1 VSIGEFEGRVALVT
15 GASRGIGRDIAL
27 GLSDAGAR
35 VAVLARTATQL
46 DEVACEIGERGA
58 TALALGTSPDSH
70 HPDPEIKVTTEETDM
85 AVKLGLLAQ
94 LQAKPG
100 KGEELGAFLQ
110 SGRELALAEQGTVTW
125 YAFKIDDTHYGIFDT
140 FETEDARQAH
150 INGEIPK
157 ALTQVAGELLASD
170 PDIRPVDI
178 IAVK

>member
-1 VSIGEFEGRVALVT
+1 
-15 GASRGIGRDIAL
+15 
-27 GLSDAGAR
+27 
-35 VAVLARTATQL
+35 
-46 DEVACEIGERGA
+46 
-58 TALALGTSPDSH
+58 
-70 HPDPEIKVTTEETDM
+70 M
-85 AVKLGLLAQ
+85 AAKLGLLAR

-100 KGEELGAFLQ
+100 KGDELGAFLKG
-110 SGRELALAEQGTVTW
+110 GRALAVAEEGTVTW
-125 YAFKIDDTHYGIFDT
+125 YAFKLDDTHYGIFDT